1 MKTKFILNPTAGSA
15 DQGDE
20 LIDLARLHLDADVCR
35 TQVDKSAT
43 DWAREAVAEG
53 YTRVVAAGGDG
64 TINAAVNG
72 LAEAFDGVTFGIV
85 PLGTGN
91 DLARTL
97 ALPTDPAAAV
107 RLIAKGRTHAIDLI
121 EVSAAGRR
129 VYCANVSAGG
139 FSGEVDEKLTSELK
153 TTWGPLAYVIGAV
166 SVLPDL
172 TDYRTLLTFDDEETA
187 EVDVLNVIVAN
198 GRTAGGGRPV
208 APLAAPDD
216 GLLDVVVIKNG
227 PALKLAELA
236 ARFSGGEYLSHPLV
250 LHRRARRVRVE
261 AHPGMWFNVDGELC
275 TNEPATF
282 DVLPQRLRVVVGEAF
297 EAAASRDG

>member
-15 DQGDE
+15 DQTE
-20 LIDLARLHLDADVCR
+20 PLINLAREVLDADVCR
-35 TQVDKSAT
+35 TQADKSAT
-43 DWAREAVAEG
+43 VWVREAVAEG
-53 YTRVVAAGGDG
+53 YTRIVAAGGDG

-72 LAEAFDGVTFGIV
+72 LADAFERVTFGIV

-97 ALPTDPAAAV
+97 GLPTDPAAAL
-107 RLIAKGRTHAIDLI
+107 RLIADGRTHAIDLI
-121 EVSAAGRR
+121 EVSAPGKR

-139 FSGEVDEKLTSELK
+139 FSGEVDEKLTAGMK
-153 TTWGPLAYVIGAV
+153 ATWGPLAYVIGAV

-172 TDYRTLLTFDDEETA
+172 TDYRTLLTFDEEETA
-187 EVDVLNVIVAN
+187 EMDVLNVIVAN
-198 GRTAGGGRPV
+198 GRTAAGGRPV

-216 GLLDVVVIKNG
+216 GLLDVVVIENG

-236 ARFSGGEYLSHPLV
+236 ARFSSGEYLSHPLV

-261 AHPGMWFNVDGELC
+261 AKPGMWFNVDGELC

-282 DVLPQRLRVVVGEAF
+282 QVLPRRLRVVVGSGF
-297 EAAASRDG
+297 EPSVR